1 MEYAYFIVLPVKSVL
16 LKMANEYCQN
26 AKTCCLIMNRTVDP
40 DTKTAYRGTLKI
52 SMPSRIVHQV
62 IIPELP
68 DFYHRY
74 PDIHLQLN
82 SSDDLT
88 DLIEKELTV
97 LFG

>member
-1 MEYAYFIVLPVKSVL
+1 M
-16 LKMANEYCQN
+16 
-26 AKTCCLIMNRTVDP
+26 
-40 DTKTAYRGTLKI
+40 
-52 SMPSRIVHQV
+52 HQV

-88 DLIEKELTV
+88 DLIEKGIDCVVRVGELDQQFNCRFTMGHCSDGE
-97 LFG
+97 LCQSAIFKDYGCSC